1 MSNSYRIRTQVGVDK
16 QINIQLDQD
25 FDQLEILS
33 LKIRQQDVYPRICAD
48 YGVVAGRVIVN
59 NGFGIPNVKISIF
72 VPLDSIDQN
81 NEIISNLYPYIDV
94 TDKND
99 EGYRYNLLPYEKQH
113 GGHTPTGTFPSKRDI
128 VTNPALIEIYEKYYK
143 YTVKTNGSG
152 DFMIMGVPLGE
163 WKLVMDCD
171 LSDIGQFSLSPQ
183 DLIDI
188 GLATPEQIDG
198 NKFPSSNNLIELPQ
212 IVNQIQTI
220 EVLPFWGDPESCQIR
235 ITRQDFDLTES
246 GVKITPSALFMGSL
260 FSNVDEQSLS
270 KRCIPKNGIGKLC
283 NLTSSPGEIIAIR
296 QTLFNDENGYP
307 ILEQAELP
315 SGGKVIDVDGV
326 FLLNVPMNMDYV
338 TTNEFGE
345 QIISLDPSVGIPTS
359 GKYRFKIKYEQ
370 PPTFEKREI
379 RRGYYLV
386 PNIKEYGWS
395 ASQTDPAYDPNTNSN
410 SYKKFQSSYY
420 FGLDWSGYTNGF
432 SLVNNEFIDR
442 MSEMVNCQDTFYQ
455 LKYKKVYTTAALI
468 DNFKSGVFVN
478 RFVAIKDI
486 TDETCESEIN
496 KFPATDANYKFD
508 FIYFIANI
516 LLTVLNPILLVLIVQ
531 LHVLSLLLT
540 FIREIFIAVVLPVVN
555 LVYKLCSWARK
566 LGFVKNCKQP
576 PSPSEIRTRFP
587 DLKKIKLPMLTYPDC
602 QACDCS
608 SDDILGSGGFYDTS
622 CNADLTISQYWT
634 QPYNIGPNSDT
645 IELEKIQYMFAGWA
659 YDEGE
664 EPRGHPW
671 EQRIPKAEFNA
682 NVSNSWFY
690 YVNMLPPWEIINM
703 FSLKGKYFENPVPG
717 QTGGGISRIGVTFNP
732 DFNVGKQHYDNAIAL
747 LVDEECFA
755 SLSGQTLLTFQNP
768 NLSKDINAA
777 NIISGVTYTNIDI
790 EVNYANPLNTNQPN
804 NSTIYRIGGNAP
816 LQATDS
822 KYFFPSDLEYFQVIT
837 GMSYN
842 QFVSLNVINPS
853 FQNFIVLSDSLYKR
867 LSKEF
872 TLYWNPSARQIG
884 APFAAPT
891 LSDYL
896 SYYNG
901 QPLYIIFMVR
911 GVDPY
916 SGKHKVKYDLSRLFG
931 YFFPNKITVEGN
943 YYLNI
948 PIQAGGRC
956 VRHDQLVSNSD
967 TQTDGNNSNA
977 TLRLYYDSYLFQ
989 PGVNWNSYNSDLHLY
1004 YSSLDGTQINKFQP
1018 PGFSTFFSPL
1028 IFNTSNLNLTSYD
1041 VKETTSSLKLEV
1053 NLQGTNAYS
1062 QDEYIEGGSYIRYVT
1077 PTSFLGNVKPFAY
1090 FGPSYIN
1097 GSYSTPTPPPNRPIL
1112 QMTDQFKLVMRTDRL
1127 PTGTDLDTLSGNTF
1141 SFQCS
1146 TSLGF
1151 YFISESGTTSIILG
1165 DLIPDPNLE
1174 DLNDD
1179 IVTGNTTQ
1187 KILESLTCQ
1196 GLVDLDCYEGY
1207 GSNLIIKPS
1216 TDPCNTNTVNNLPVI
1231 KDGCYV
1237 FLNEPFGSLFGRNND
1252 FTILNEWRLRFR
1264 TTLAL
1269 CRGVVSQSF
1278 NNSWVNGTLFAF
1290 PFSSNVFFDS
1300 NNKPFVRRV
1309 GPNVQGQSVEYSFCG
1324 LQLAFEEQS
1333 NNFYYRSSPYS
1344 LTSGFVGAS
1353 YSPNFYRRQ
1362 SNTKYLKYPT
1372 TMVDL
1377 GPQFFW
1383 TKDVYYSNDYYGFNM
1398 DNLDPTSYGP
1408 TENLTSIFAFSR
1420 ILNTNE
1426 FFSAGIVRGLFSRSN
1441 LRVDGD
1447 YAQMLQINSQYGI
1460 NPFNAENYP
1469 DNGTSSSSIYFGLD
1483 SPSKPVFGIFY
1494 SGETSDRDLISPK
1507 RIDYT
1512 LTGSVS
1518 DFVADSLPLVD
1529 QTVPFYPWRNNGY
1542 SPFSSGVRTIF
1553 GTEDNNWITNK
1564 NSFSAFTYQRMDRF
1578 YFPFFVGGNQQVQN
1592 SLGYI
1597 YQTDN
1602 SGNNLP
1608 TVVPGTT
1615 NLETLTSGPYY
1626 FYFGIKNGATAIDK
1640 FRQKYIP
1647 N

>member
-1 MSNSYRIRTQVGVDK
+1 
-16 QINIQLDQD
+16 
-25 FDQLEILS
+25 
-33 LKIRQQDVYPRICAD
+33 
-48 YGVVAGRVIVN
+48 
-59 NGFGIPNVKISIF
+59 
-72 VPLDSIDQN
+72 
-81 NEIISNLYPYIDV
+81 
-94 TDKND
+94 
-99 EGYRYNLLPYEKQH
+99 
-113 GGHTPTGTFPSKRDI
+113 
-128 VTNPALIEIYEKYYK
+128 
-143 YTVKTNGSG
+143 
-152 DFMIMGVPLGE
+152 
-163 WKLVMDCD
+163 
-171 LSDIGQFSLSPQ
+171 
-183 DLIDI
+183 
-188 GLATPEQIDG
+188 
-198 NKFPSSNNLIELPQ
+198 
-212 IVNQIQTI
+212 
-220 EVLPFWGDPESCQIR
+220 
-235 ITRQDFDLTES
+235 
-246 GVKITPSALFMGSL
+246 
-260 FSNVDEQSLS
+260 
-270 KRCIPKNGIGKLC
+270 
-283 NLTSSPGEIIAIR
+283 
-296 QTLFNDENGYP
+296 
-307 ILEQAELP
+307 
-315 SGGKVIDVDGV
+315 
-326 FLLNVPMNMDYV
+326 
-338 TTNEFGE
+338 
-345 QIISLDPSVGIPTS
+345 
-359 GKYRFKIKYEQ
+359 
-370 PPTFEKREI
+370 
-379 RRGYYLV
+379 
-386 PNIKEYGWS
+386 
-395 ASQTDPAYDPNTNSN
+395 
-410 SYKKFQSSYY
+410 
-420 FGLDWSGYTNGF
+420 
-432 SLVNNEFIDR
+432 
-442 MSEMVNCQDTFYQ
+442 
-455 LKYKKVYTTAALI
+455 
-468 DNFKSGVFVN
+468 
-478 RFVAIKDI
+478 
-486 TDETCESEIN
+486 
-496 KFPATDANYKFD
+496 
-508 FIYFIANI
+508 
-516 LLTVLNPILLVLIVQ
+516 
-531 LHVLSLLLT
+531 
-540 FIREIFIAVVLPVVN
+540 
-555 LVYKLCSWARK
+555 
-566 LGFVKNCKQP
+566 
-576 PSPSEIRTRFP
+576 
-587 DLKKIKLPMLTYPDC
+587 
-602 QACDCS
+602 
-608 SDDILGSGGFYDTS
+608 
-622 CNADLTISQYWT
+622 
-634 QPYNIGPNSDT
+634 
-645 IELEKIQYMFAGWA
+645 
-659 YDEGE
+659 
-664 EPRGHPW
+664 
-671 EQRIPKAEFNA
+671 
-682 NVSNSWFY
+682 
-690 YVNMLPPWEIINM
+690 
-703 FSLKGKYFENPVPG
+703 
-717 QTGGGISRIGVTFNP
+717 
-732 DFNVGKQHYDNAIAL
+732 
-747 LVDEECFA
+747 
-755 SLSGQTLLTFQNP
+755 
-768 NLSKDINAA
+768 
-777 NIISGVTYTNIDI
+777 
-790 EVNYANPLNTNQPN
+790 
-804 NSTIYRIGGNAP
+804 
-816 LQATDS
+816 
-822 KYFFPSDLEYFQVIT
+822 
-837 GMSYN
+837 
-842 QFVSLNVINPS
+842 
-853 FQNFIVLSDSLYKR
+853 
-867 LSKEF
+867 
-872 TLYWNPSARQIG
+872 
-884 APFAAPT
+884 
-891 LSDYL
+891 
-896 SYYNG
+896 
-901 QPLYIIFMVR
+901 MVR

-989 PGVNWNSYNSDLHLY
+989 PGVNWSSYNSDLHLY

-1018 PGFSTFFSPL
+1018 PGVSALPS
-1028 IFNTSNLNLTSYD
+1028 IFNTSNFNLTSYD

-1077 PTSFLGNVKPFAY
+1077 PTDFQGNVQPFAY

-1097 GSYSTPTPPPNRPIL
+1097 DSYSTPTPPPNRPIL

-1127 PTGTDLDTLSGNTF
+1127 PTGTDLDTLGSNTF

-1165 DLIPDPNLE
+1165 DLIPDPPLE

-1216 TDPCNTNTVNNLPVI
+1216 TDPCNTNTNRNLPVI

-1300 NNKPFVRRV
+1300 NNKPFVRS
-1309 GPNVQGQSVEYSFCG
+1309 VQGQSVEYSFCG

-1344 LTSGFVGAS
+1344 LTSGFIGAS
-1353 YSPNFYRRQ
+1353 YSANLLRRQ

-1408 TENLTSIFAFSR
+1408 TENLTSIFALSR

-1426 FFSAGIVRGLFSRSN
+1426 FFSAGVVRGLFSRSN

-1469 DNGTSSSSIYFGLD
+1469 DNGTSSSSIYFGLA

-1542 SPFSSGVRTIF
+1542 SQLSYGVRTIF
-1553 GTEDNNWITNK
+1553 GTETNNWITSK

-1608 TVVPGTT
+1608 AVVPGTT
-1615 NLETLTSGPYY
+1615 NLETISSGPYY